1 MKVFLTS
8 YATEEGFLL
17 EKKDVTLKK
26 IIRTIKKIYFMNSK
40 LTDRRIIGSY
50 YLCNILV
57 EKFDF
62 SSNLKVIKV
71 EDLGENVVKT
81 NLYKIEESLDKE
93 TIHIIDLDEQCFNK
107 FYFKTYNF
115 MDSLKDK
122 YYYSFE
128 KEVSKD
134 KNSNEIY
141 TILYKIIKEFF
152 EENLEMDIKEL
163 NEVIHSEKLK
173 KWFI

>member
-1 MKVFLTS
+1 MKVFLMCS
-8 YATEEGFLL
+8 VMEEGFLL
-17 EKKDVTLKK
+17 EKKDITLKK

-40 LTDRRIIGSY
+40 LTNRRIIGSY

-57 EKFDF
+57 ENFDF

-71 EDLGENVVKT
+71 EDLGKNIVKT
-81 NLYKIEESLDKE
+81 NLYNIEESLDKE
-93 TIHIIDLDEQCFNK
+93 TIHIIDLDEQRFKN

-141 TILYKIIKEFF
+141 TILYRLFKESF
-152 EENLEMDIKEL
+152 EQNLEMDIKKL
-163 NEVIHSEKLK
+163 KEVVHSEKLK
-173 KWFI
+173 KWLK

>member
-1 MKVFLTS
+1 MKVFLMCS
-8 YATEEGFLL
+8 VMEEGFLL
-17 EKKDVTLKK
+17 EKKDITLKK

-40 LTDRRIIGSY
+40 LTNRRIIGSY

-57 EKFDF
+57 ENFDF

-71 EDLGENVVKT
+71 EDLGKNIVKT
-81 NLYKIEESLDKE
+81 NLYNIEESLDKE
-93 TIHIIDLDEQCFNK
+93 TIHIIDLDERRFNN

-141 TILYKIIKEFF
+141 TILYRLFKESF
-152 EENLEMDIKEL
+152 EQNLEMDIKKL
-163 NEVIHSEKLK
+163 KEVVHLDKLK
-173 KWFI
+173 K

>member
-1 MKVFLTS
+1 MKVFLMCS
-8 YATEEGFLL
+8 VMEEGFLL
-17 EKKDVTLKK
+17 EKKDITLKK
-26 IIRTIKKIYFMNSK
+26 IIRTIKKVYFMNSK
-40 LTDRRIIGSY
+40 LTNRNIISDFN
-50 YLCNILV
+50 LCRILV

-62 SSNLKVIKV
+62 SSNLKIIKV
-71 EDLGENVVKT
+71 EDLGVNAVKT
-81 NLYKIEESLDKE
+81 NLYNIEESLDKE
-93 TIHIIDLDEQCFNK
+93 TIHIIDLDERRFNN

-141 TILYKIIKEFF
+141 TILYRLFKESF
-152 EENLEMDIKEL
+152 EQNLEMDIKKL
-163 NEVIHSEKLK
+163 KEVVHSEKLK
-173 KWFI
+173 KWLK

>member
-1 MKVFLTS
+1 MKVFLMCS
-8 YATEEGFLL
+8 VMEEGFIL
-17 EKKDVTLKK
+17 EKKDITLKK

-40 LTDRRIIGSY
+40 LTNRSIISDFN
-50 YLCNILV
+50 LCNILV

-62 SSNLKVIKV
+62 SSNLKIIKV

-93 TIHIIDLDEQCFNK
+93 TIHIINLDEHCFHK
-107 FYFKTYNF
+107 FYFKTYNH

-141 TILYKIIKEFF
+141 TILYRIFKESF
-152 EENLEMDIKEL
+152 EENLEMDIKKL
-163 NEVIHSEKLK
+163 NEVVRSEELK
-173 KWFI
+173 KWLK

>member
-1 MKVFLTS
+1 MKVFLMCS
-8 YATEEGFLL
+8 VMEEGFLL
-17 EKKDVTLKK
+17 EKKDITLKK

-40 LTDRRIIGSY
+40 LTNRRIIGSY

-57 EKFDF
+57 ENFDF

-71 EDLGENVVKT
+71 EDLGKNIVKT
-81 NLYKIEESLDKE
+81 NLYNIEESLDKE
-93 TIHIIDLDEQCFNK
+93 TIHIIDLDEQRFKN

-134 KNSNEIY
+134 KNSNEVY
-141 TILYKIIKEFF
+141 TILYRLFKESF
-152 EENLEMDIKEL
+152 EENLETNIKEL
-163 NEVIHSEKLK
+163 KEVVYSEKLK